1 MRLRSLLGLALPAL
15 LQAQGASLGDLLVAP
30 THLVLDAKHRVGELL
45 LSNRGTTAGTF
56 RVSTLVYAMD
66 EQGGLKPAPPP
77 AEGALDLGTLLRFA
91 PRQVVL
97 GPGESQVLRV
107 QYRRPAELPAG
118 EYRVHLLFKALPP
131 VERDSKAEEA
141 KGIHF
146 NLQAVLSL
154 AVPVSIMEG
163 STSVKTTLDTL
174 SLDKGEG
181 GPRLRLRLNRE
192 GNAAAYGD
200 FHLRFVPKS
209 GKTVPVGELLGAAAY
224 PNLAFRWVEIG
235 LQAPKGVDLA
245 HGRLEVTYTEPEGDR
260 VLSQA
265 ALDLP

>member
-1 MRLRSLLGLALPAL
+1 MRLRPFLWLALPAL
-15 LQAQGASLGDLLVAP
+15 LQAQEASLGDLLVAP
-30 THLVLDAKHRVGELL
+30 THLVVDSKHRVGELL

-56 RVSTLVYAMD
+56 RVSTLVYTMD
-66 EQGGLKPAPPP
+66 EQGGLKLAPPP

-107 QYRRPAELPAG
+107 QYRRPADLPEG

-131 VERDSKAEEA
+131 VEKDSKAAEA
-141 KGIHF
+141 KGIRF

-163 STSVKTTLDTL
+163 ATSVKTSLDTL
-174 SLDKGEG
+174 SVVQGEG
-181 GPRLRLRLNRE
+181 GPRLRFRLNRQ

-200 FHLRFVPKS
+200 FHVRFVPKS
-209 GKTVPVGELLGAAAY
+209 GKTVPVGDLLGAAAY

-235 LQAPKGVDLA
+235 LRAPKDAELA
-245 HGRLEVTYTEPEGDR
+245 HGRLDVTFTEPEGDR